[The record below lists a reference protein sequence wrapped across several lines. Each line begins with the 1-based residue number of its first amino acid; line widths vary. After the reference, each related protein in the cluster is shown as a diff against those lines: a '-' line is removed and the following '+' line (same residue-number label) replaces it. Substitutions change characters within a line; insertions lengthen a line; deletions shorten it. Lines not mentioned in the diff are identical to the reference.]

1 MAARHTSGAP
11 VLALERDPAAV
22 RADVEEELISA
33 QSARDDYGV
42 VLRDDLNI
50 DQAATERARHAIRS
64 QAGNAKEATK

>member
-33 QSARDDYGV
+33 RSARDYGV